1 MSGAATRAVAW
12 VYSGVWGVLAGW
24 FRVPREAPT
33 LPSDDATVVESFR
46 PSARYLRYLTFQFWV
61 LLAIIDIAILVGWI
75 AITIAAPVA
84 GAILAI
90 PALIIA
96 VVPDVLAYVAIH
108 LKYDT
113 TWYVLTDRSLRI
125 RRGIWV
131 IHETTITF
139 ENIQNVVV
147 DQGPLQ
153 RYFGIASVQV
163 QTAGG
168 GTGPHGAASTS
179 HLGLLEGLDDAERI
193 RDLILSKLKRSRQ
206 AGLGDERADAA
217 HGLSPAHLEVLREIR
232 ELAVRLSSGPGGARG
247 S

>member
-33 LPSDDATVVESFR
+33 LPTDDAAVVESFR
-46 PSARYLRYLTFQFWV
+46 PSAGYLRYLTFQFWI

-75 AITIAAPVA
+75 AIMIAAPVV

-96 VVPDVLAYVAIH
+96 VVPDVVAYVAIH

-147 DQGPLQ
+147 DQG
-153 RYFGIASVQV
+153 RSS
-163 QTAGG
+163 
-168 GTGPHGAASTS
+168 GTSGS
-179 HLGLLEGLDDAERI
+179 LRC
-193 RDLILSKLKRSRQ
+193 RSRPPG
-206 AGLGDERADAA
+206 AG
-217 HGLSPAHLEVLREIR
+217 PARTGRRIP
-232 ELAVRLSSGPGGARG
+232 ATSGFSKGWTMPNA
-247 S
+247 SAT

>member
-1 MSGAATRAVAW
+1 MNGATSRAVAW
-12 VYSGVWGVLAGW
+12 VYSGIWGVLAAW

-33 LPSDDATVVESFR
+33 LPAADATVVESFR
-46 PSARYLRYLTFQFWV
+46 PSAGYLRYMTFQFWV
-61 LLAIIDIAILVGWI
+61 LLAIIDIAILIGWI
-75 AITIAAPVA
+75 AITIAAPIA

-168 GTGPHGAASTS
+168 GTGPHGTPNTA

-193 RDLILSKLKRSRQ
+193 RDLILSKLTRSKH
-206 AGLGDERADAA
+206 AGLGDERADDK
-217 HGLSPAHLEVLREIR
+217 HGLSPAHAEVLREIR
-232 ELAVRLSSGPGGARG
+232 ALAVRLSSGRDGAREL
-247 S
+247 